1 MTVNLFQTLIWIAG
15 FLLLVVPAT
24 VTPKTIARFEKGT
37 LIVFTRT
44 QDGILV
50 CADKRLTYDV
60 GGHHDDGRKLAQI
73 GPNIVFAVGG
83 VPSIEVTDG
92 YGYDAMTVVKDYFA
106 RNEFDN
112 SVPFWN
118 GVKQKLFDNF
128 IAHLRPRA
136 YNAWPPTLFPEAEH
150 SFTQLLFFFTDD
162 SHRLLIKLMQL
173 RYMKQEPPIVEV
185 RLFTIEPYGL
195 YDSLG
200 WSKLDWEL
208 KKGHDS
214 RFDDLRQEPELK
226 PFLTNKLP
234 AAMVTVDAA
243 LVFTKRLIE
252 VSNKRGPELGV
263 SSEDIGIGLT
273 CDCALV
279 TPTSGV
285 RWIAEN
291 LNVEK

>member
-1 MTVNLFQTLIWIAG
+1 MIWIVG
-15 FLLLVVPAT
+15 FFLLIVPAT
-24 VTPKTIARFEKGT
+24 VSPETVARFGKGT
-37 LIVFTRT
+37 LIVFTKT

-50 CADKRLTYDV
+50 CADKRISY
-60 GGHHDDGRKLAQI
+60 HDSPEYHDNSTKVAQI
-73 GPNIVFAVGG
+73 GANIVFAVGG
-83 VPSIEVTDG
+83 VPNIEVGDSYG

-106 RNEFDN
+106 TNKFDN
-112 SVPFWN
+112 SVMFWN

-128 IAHLRPRA
+128 IAYLKPRT
-136 YNAWPPTLFPEAEH
+136 YDAWPPTLFPDAQH

-173 RYMKQEPPIVEV
+173 RYMKQLPPIVEV
-185 RLFTIEPYGL
+185 RLFTIEPHGL

-208 KKGHDS
+208 KKGRDS
-214 RFDDLRQEPELK
+214 RFDDLRQEPALK
-226 PFLTNKLP
+226 PFLTDELP
-234 AAMVTVDAA
+234 ATMVTVDAA

-291 LNVEK
+291 VNVEK